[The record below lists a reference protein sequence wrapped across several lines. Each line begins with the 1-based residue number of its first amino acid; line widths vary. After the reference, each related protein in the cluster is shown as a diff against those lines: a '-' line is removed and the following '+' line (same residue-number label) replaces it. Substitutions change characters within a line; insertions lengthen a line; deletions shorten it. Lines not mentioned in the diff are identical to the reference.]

1 MDIMM
6 RLFGEYF
13 VPVLVLIALAIV
25 LTIYVFR
32 RRRFDRG
39 YRKGTAANPRQ
50 VKRQNPPD
58 RRSRERRASR

>member
-1 MDIMM
+1 MAEF
-6 RLFGEYF
+6 FGQSL
-13 VPVLVLIALAIV
+13 VLVLLLIGAALV

-39 YRKGTAANPRQ
+39 YREGEAASPRE

-58 RRSRERRASR
+58 RWRKSR